1 MTGQA
6 APQPPDLSAAR
17 DELRDL
23 IRTRA
28 LKFGDFT
35 LASGQRSS
43 YYIDGKQI
51 SLHSRGAYLLAV
63 LMLAEIQDL
72 PVDAVGGMSL
82 GADPIAGAIAALAG
96 EQGRDLDAFIVRK
109 EPKQRGTRQQVEG
122 PVAEGARIIVLED
135 TITTGGSSLDAI
147 RALRREVRAEVLCV
161 LAMVDRLQGG
171 AQNLAAEGYSLRS
184 LFTIRDFGIEPP
196 DLPSPLAE

>member
-1 MTGQA
+1 MGRQA
-6 APQPPDLSAAR
+6 GPQPPDLPAAR

-28 LKFGDFT
+28 LRFGDFT

-43 YYIDGKQI
+43 YYIDGKQVT
-51 SLHSRGAYLLAV
+51 LHSRGVYLLAV
-63 LMLAEIQDL
+63 LMLAEIEDL
-72 PVDAVGGMSL
+72 PVDAVGGMSV
-82 GADPIAGAIAALAG
+82 GADPIAGAMAALAG
-96 EQGRDLDAFIVRK
+96 EQGRELDAFIVRK

-122 PVAEGARIIVLED
+122 PVAEGARVVVLED

-147 RALRREVRAEVLCV
+147 RALRHEVQAEVLCV

-171 AQNLAAEGYSLRS
+171 GESLAAEGYSLRS

-196 DLPSPLAE
+196 DLRSPVTE